1 MIKKTKDILMGKN
14 DIQPAIPCTTVDVL
28 GSPAPMHRLLG
39 NYLTVKI
46 SHIIGN
52 LSIHFRETRSLRHN
66 DFQFILQSVE
76 NIRCKGPLLDLITEI
91 KGRLDLQRD

>member
-28 GSPAPMHRLLG
+28 GSPAPMHRWLG
-39 NYLTVKI
+39 NDLTLKI

-52 LSIHFRETRSLRHN
+52 LSIHFRETRSLKHN
-66 DFQFILQSVE
+66 DFQIILQSVE

>member
-28 GSPAPMHRLLG
+28 GSPAPVHRWLG
-39 NYLTVKI
+39 NYLTLKI

-52 LSIHFRETRSLRHN
+52 LSIHFREIKSSRHN
-66 DFQFILQSVE
+66 YFKTILQSVE
-76 NIRCKGPLLDLITEI
+76 NIRGKTPLLDLITE
-91 KGRLDLQRD
+91 LS

>member
-28 GSPAPMHRLLG
+28 GSPAPMHRWLG
-39 NYLTVKI
+39 NDLTLKI

-52 LSIHFRETRSLRHN
+52 LSIHFRETKSLRHN
-66 DFQFILQSVE
+66 DFQIIFAISRKYQMQ
-76 NIRCKGPLLDLITEI
+76 GT
-91 KGRLDLQRD
+91 